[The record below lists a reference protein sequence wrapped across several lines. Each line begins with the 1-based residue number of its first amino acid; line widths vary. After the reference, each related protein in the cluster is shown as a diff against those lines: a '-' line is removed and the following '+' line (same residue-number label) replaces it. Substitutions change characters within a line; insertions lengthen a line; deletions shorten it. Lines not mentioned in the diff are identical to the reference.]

1 MLAILALS
9 GLTLWAVH
17 IEKWRVYMVG
27 AGWAADGGGGV
38 LEPKELRPREAKL
51 LDASQRPAGA
61 RCRLR
66 DPVRVEHELDLQ

>member
-1 MLAILALS
+1 
-9 GLTLWAVH
+9 
-17 IEKWRVYMVG
+17 MVG

-66 DPVRVEHELDLQ
+66 DPVRVEPELDLQ